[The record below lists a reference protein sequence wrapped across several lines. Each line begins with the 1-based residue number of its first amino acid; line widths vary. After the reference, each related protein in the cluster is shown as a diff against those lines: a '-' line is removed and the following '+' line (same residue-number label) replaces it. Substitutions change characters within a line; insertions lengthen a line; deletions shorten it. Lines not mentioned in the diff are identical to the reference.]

1 MQPKNIVHTSS
12 PCLAKVKLLPKQRR
26 QTPGTPGLSA
36 PFLGHEFHGYSWVP
50 PGTTGGT
57 SWSQKMVPQIRL
69 RGLRAPHGTSI
80 SCGDPKCPTS
90 RKLRSTAHSVAGQ
103 ELKMKLDQTFF
114 LDWHDSIDNQIWY
127 DDSGNHHEHKHPR
140 GCSLPNHY
148 TLSGTQQVGCFRSG
162 SCFRAVSDLN
172 VFEIQLNLHCTGEFA
187 GHPWDEN
194 DWNRTL
200 LIGLSWPDAPFE
212 EQVMGKWATQKSTQ
226 SRKQIAVSEIV
237 FPNHCRFL
245 GSSWVLGHFSET
257 FETCTLMPGLRM
269 REVCHTIF

>member
-114 LDWHDSIDNQIWY
+114 WIGTIVLTIKFDMMIVAIIMNTNTHVVVRCQTIIHYRVRNKLDASDRDHVFVLWVIWMCLKFSWICTALENLQVIHETKMIEIARFWSAFHDQMLHSRNKSWAN
-127 DDSGNHHEHKHPR
+127 GPPR
-140 GCSLPNHY
+140 NPH
-148 TLSGTQQVGCFRSG
+148 RAG
-162 SCFRAVSDLN
+162 SK
-172 VFEIQLNLHCTGEFA
+172 
-187 GHPWDEN
+187 
-194 DWNRTL
+194 L
-200 LIGLSWPDAPFE
+200 L
-212 EQVMGKWATQKSTQ
+212 
-226 SRKQIAVSEIV
+226 
-237 FPNHCRFL
+237 FPK
-245 GSSWVLGHFSET
+245 
-257 FETCTLMPGLRM
+257 
-269 REVCHTIF
+269 